1 MASAAVLD
9 PKIIATINAV
19 NNVADLRQAL
29 SAVGQLAAKLAWLG
43 EPASAGEST
52 NEIGGKF
59 RHFTNGILYRYTHS
73 DGKAVVGAVPRGG
86 VYELWTT
93 SHREYGPFGYPIDM
107 PEVNGKTTVCRFEG
121 GTITSVAE
129 KPRSVMFYNT
139 ALIGMDIVGV
149 TQNRAKLKIFGEA
162 VIDKQIYTGRGRAAQ
177 LKALIDTVS
186 RSKAD
191 VVVLA
196 EMMGDAERAELVK
209 AVKKT
214 FPHSAEGPDEKDP
227 EEDSGLL
234 VVSRHPIK
242 EVQTTIFRSCCGEDC
257 LANKGAVMVRVSPSD
272 GPEFCVV
279 GTHLQAGNAASCSWP
294 TNAGVGSGAKGKREA
309 QLRHLDS
316 WIMAVRDL
324 ELPVIIV
331 GDFNIDANKTADRKT
346 LADNL
351 PDARELWPEYQMWL
365 PSDTNRYDPITNDG
379 ASTYRPGKEAL
390 PLLSP
395 QRGKNGGRIDLT
407 LVDQGEHIT
416 AHVTHMAVYAYELT
430 PGIDL
435 SDHYAI
441 YTTFDMST
449 VTHKLNRKVRR
460 TAAWLKYIHALEL
473 TDGAGV
479 PHWSKKDPDEVDVS
493 GRIYQG
499 AKPIP
504 QRAPTASEPGPEDK
518 GIALQPNNPFGTIPG
533 SDTRPRAKVEYD
545 PLTMSMGER
554 HEYSYKP
561 GKTLIFD
568 GRGDIQM
575 EISLVEVDTVGP
587 ITTDRTAIGKNRDVV
602 APKSSQLLHA
612 FAGRR
617 YAPNVMTGDGSDYVA
632 IMQVNVSLE
641 PFSHRRE
648 YESPWTRFLI

>member
-1 MASAAVLD
+1 MPESNNPMASAAVFD
-9 PKIIATINAV
+9 PRIIAQINTV
-19 NNVADLRQAL
+19 GNLADLQKKLA
-29 SAVGQLAAKLAWLG
+29 AVGQLAAELVWLG
-43 EPASAGEST
+43 EPASAAEST
-52 NEIGGKF
+52 NNMGGKY
-59 RHFTNGILYRYTHS
+59 RHFTNGILYRYTHN
-73 DGKAVVGAVPRGG
+73 DGKEVVGGVPRGG
-86 VYELWTT
+86 VYELWTKT
-93 SHREYGPFGYPIDM
+93 HWEYGPFGYPIDM
-107 PEVNGKTTVCRFEG
+107 PEVSGKKTVCRFEG

-139 ALIGMDIVGV
+139 ALIGVDVDGV
-149 TQNRAKLKIFGEA
+149 TQNKIFG
-162 VIDKQIYTGRGRAAQ
+162 IDKQIYTGRGRAAQ

-196 EMMGDAERAELVK
+196 EMMGDAERAQLVK
-209 AVKKT
+209 AVKGT

-242 EVQTTIFRSCCGEDC
+242 ELRTTIFRSCCGEDC
-257 LANKGAVMVRVSPSD
+257 LANKGAAMVRVSPAD
-272 GPEFCVV
+272 GPEFYVV
-279 GTHLQAGNAASCSWP
+279 GTHLQAGNASSCSWP
-294 TNAGVGSGAKGKREA
+294 TNAGVGTGAKGKREA

-316 WIMAVRDL
+316 WILASRNP

-331 GDFNIDANKTADRKT
+331 GDFNIDAKKPANRKT

-351 PDARELWPEYQMWL
+351 PNARDLWPEYQMWL
-365 PSDTNRYDPITNDG
+365 PKDTKRYDPLTNDD
-379 ASTYRPGKEAL
+379 ASAYRPGKEPL

-395 QRGKNGGRIDLT
+395 KRGKEGGRIDLA
-407 LVDQGEHIT
+407 LLDQGDHIT

-449 VTHKLNRKVRR
+449 VTHKLNRKVQK
-460 TAAWLKYIHALEL
+460 TTAWLKYNHALEL

-493 GRIYQG
+493 ARIYKG
-499 AKPIP
+499 KPG
-504 QRAPTASEPGPEDK
+504 TAD
-518 GIALQPNNPFGTIPG
+518 
-533 SDTRPRAKVEYD
+533 RPSVKVEYD
-545 PLTMSMGER
+545 PRTMSMGER

-568 GRGDIQM
+568 GSDDVNM
-575 EISLVEVDTVGP
+575 DISLVEVDTVGP
-587 ITTDRTAIGKNRDVV
+587 ITTDRTAIGKDRAVV
-602 APKSSQLLHA
+602 APKASQLLHA
-612 FAGRR
+612 FEGRR
-617 YAPNVMTGDGSDYVA
+617 YAPNVMTGDGSEYVA
-632 IMQVNVSLE
+632 IMQVYVTLE
-641 PFSHRRE
+641 PFAHRRE
-648 YESPWTRFLI
+648 YEPPWGRILI